1 MKQLNYLLLLCL
13 IFTIIAC
20 SKDAEETSTE
30 DVTLN
35 IPFDSLLLGEW
46 RVSEIELE
54 YNSVNNIAD
63 STLLVDILADT
74 AFKAAHTITYSS
86 NDTYSLLFDGSDESL
101 MGVWNVIGDTALVRM
116 EDNAIYEYSISRE
129 PGNIIFLRAVED
141 LDGDE
146 QVDDIYR
153 ARYKR
158 TK

>member
-30 DVTLN
+30 DVTSS

-74 AFKAAHTITYSS
+74 AFKAAHTITYSN